1 MPDDDMNFEEALR
14 AMAQELGDSLQ
25 RALEQFDI
33 DDVAGKLGAE
43 ASRAREWI
51 QEAGDWL
58 RAQTAGAGQPFTPD
72 PGASNTG
79 RQYGQRPAARG
90 GEATF
95 ASAEPH
101 PLDVPTEE
109 QGLALAALD
118 SGRWTVEPGTL
129 SLAAHGDGPSPRNAL
144 GLVRELRARDWIA
157 ADGSIT
163 ATGRHALRRWL
174 ESATGPRS

>member
-1 MPDDDMNFEEALR
+1 MKDDDMNFEEALR

-25 RALEQFDI
+25 RAIGDVDF
-33 DDVAGKLGAE
+33 DDVAGMLGVDP
-43 ASRAREWI
+43 SRAKHWL
-51 QEAGDWL
+51 QGAGEWL
-58 RAQTAGAGQPFTPD
+58 RDQTAGAREWPAP
-72 PGASNTG
+72 
-79 RQYGQRPAARG
+79 RPAPGNRAPASPTVS
-90 GEATF
+90 GEGTF
-95 ASAEPH
+95 AGAEPH

-129 SLAAHGDGPSPRNAL
+129 ALAAHGDGPGPRNAL

-157 ADGSIT
+157 ADGTIT

-174 ESATGPRS
+174 DAAPGPRR